1 MAVKPRMR
9 AAFIKLY
16 RVIATGSAFA
26 LFSGGGLVLSVL
38 VFSIQ
43 RLLYADINQR
53 NQAARTAVHY
63 SFKFFV
69 GYMRL
74 VGILRIDLDKL
85 DTIKNAKGQLIIAN
99 HPSLIDVVVLISIVR
114 NADCVVKADLWKNP
128 FLKGVVKA
136 TGYINNDA
144 DPEYFL
150 NQCQQSFARGN
161 NLIVFPEGTRSVPGQ
176 PWKFKRG
183 VANIALRTEVDMLPI
198 LIDVSPVTLTKGQ
211 KWYQVTD
218 RRFTFK
224 MRVLPIYEIKPYLQ
238 GDHVTNTVRQLTRDL
253 QAYFNEEKLKHE

>member
-1 MAVKPRMR
+1 MSAYL
-9 AAFIKLY
+9 IKAY
-16 RVIATGSAFA
+16 RVLATGSAFA
-26 LFSGGGLVLSVL
+26 LFSGGGLILSIV

-43 RLLYADINQR
+43 RLVYRDISQR
-53 NQAARTAVHY
+53 NQAARTAVHF
-63 SFKFFV
+63 SFKLFV

-74 VGILRIDLDKL
+74 VGILRLDIDRLDV
-85 DTIKNAKGQLIIAN
+85 IKQAKGQLIIAN

-144 DPEYFL
+144 DPDYFL
-150 NQCQQSFARGN
+150 KKCQQSFARGN
-161 NLIVFPEGTRSVPGQ
+161 NLIVFPEGTRSVPNEQ
-176 PWKFKRG
+176 WQFKRG
-183 VANIALRTEVDMLPI
+183 AANIALRTAVDMLPV
-198 LIDVSPVTLTKGQ
+198 LIDVNPITLTKGQ

-224 MRVLPIYEIKPYLQ
+224 MRVLPPYLIAPYLQ
-238 GDHVTNTVRQLTRDL
+238 GEHLTNTVRKLTRDL

>member
-1 MAVKPRMR
+1 MAVKSGMK
-9 AAFIKLY
+9 ASFTKLY

-43 RLLYADINQR
+43 RLLYSDMNQR

-85 DTIKNAKGQLIIAN
+85 DAIKNAKGQLIIAN

-144 DPEYFL
+144 DPECFL
-150 NQCQQSFARGN
+150 NQCQQSFACGN
-161 NLIVFPEGTRSVPGQ
+161 NLIVFPEGTRSVPEK
-176 PWKFKRG
+176 PWEFKRG
-183 VANIALRTEVDMLPI
+183 AANIALRTEVDMLPI

-224 MRVLPIYEIKPYLQ
+224 MRVLPIYEIKPYLK

>member
-1 MAVKPRMR
+1 MAVN
-9 AAFIKLY
+9 AFMKAKWIKIY
-16 RVIATGSAFA
+16 RVFATGSAFA
-26 LFSGGGLVLSVL
+26 LFSGGGLVLSIL

-43 RLLYADINQR
+43 RLIYRDINQR

-74 VGILRIDLDKL
+74 VGILRLDIDKL
-85 DTIKNAKGQLIIAN
+85 DEIKHAKGQLIIAN

-114 NADCVVKADLWKNP
+114 HADCVVKADLWKNP

-144 DPEYFL
+144 DPDYFL
-150 NQCQQSFARGN
+150 GQCQQSFARGN
-161 NLIVFPEGTRSVPGQ
+161 NLIVFPEGTRSTPGNT
-176 PWKFKRG
+176 WKFKRG
-183 VANIALRTEVDMLPI
+183 AANIALRTEVDMLPV

-224 MRVLPIYEIKPYLQ
+224 MRVLPPYLIEPYLHCEQ
-238 GDHVTNTVRQLTRDL
+238 LSNSVRQLTRDL
-253 QAYFNEEKLKHE
+253 QAYFNEEKSKHE

>member
-1 MAVKPRMR
+1 MAAYTHMKSQ
-9 AAFIKLY
+9 FIKVY

-26 LFSGGGLVLSVL
+26 LFSGGGLVLSIL

-43 RLLYADINQR
+43 RLLYRDINQR

-74 VGILRIDLDKL
+74 VGILRLDIDKL
-85 DTIKNAKGQLIIAN
+85 DTIKRAKGQLIIAN

-144 DPEYFL
+144 DPDYFL
-150 NQCQQSFARGN
+150 GQCRQSFARGS
-161 NLIVFPEGTRSVPGQ
+161 NLIVFPEGTRTKPATAL
-176 PWKFKRG
+176 KFKRG
-183 VANIALRTEVDMLPI
+183 AANIALRTEVDMLPV
-198 LIDVSPVTLTKGQ
+198 LIDVNPVTLTKGQ

-224 MRVLPIYEIKPYLQ
+224 MRVLPVYLIEPYLQ
-238 GDHVTNTVRQLTRDL
+238 GEQITNTVRQLTRDL
-253 QAYFNEEKLKHE
+253 QAYFNEEKLKYE